1 MHVAKDDTVIVISGK
16 DRGKMGRV
24 LRVIPA
30 DGKVVVEHVNIVKRH
45 TRPNPNKGVQGGIVE
60 KEGAIDASK
69 VMVVDPKS
77 GKPTRVGHKVLGDGK
92 KVRIARRSGEMIG
105 KEK

>member
-24 LRVIPA
+24 LHVFPA
-30 DGKVVVEHVNIVKRH
+30 KGKVVVEHVNMVKRH
-45 TRPNPNKGVQGGIVE
+45 TRPNPTKGVQGGIIE
-60 KEGAIDASK
+60 KEGPLNVSK
-69 VMVVDPKS
+69 VMVVDPTS
-77 GKPTRVGHKVLGDGK
+77 GKPTRIGHKRLADGK
-92 KVRIARRSGEMIG
+92 KVRISRRSGEMIG

>member
-24 LRVIPA
+24 LHVYPDKRQ
-30 DGKVVVEHVNIVKRH
+30 VVVEHVNMVKRH
-45 TRPNPNKGVQGGIVE
+45 TRPNPTKGVQGGIVE
-60 KEGAIDASK
+60 KEGPLNVAK
-69 VMVVDPKS
+69 VMVVDPTS
-77 GKPTRVGHKVLGDGK
+77 GKPTRIGHKRLGDGK
-92 KVRIARRSGEMIG
+92 KVRISRRSGEMIG